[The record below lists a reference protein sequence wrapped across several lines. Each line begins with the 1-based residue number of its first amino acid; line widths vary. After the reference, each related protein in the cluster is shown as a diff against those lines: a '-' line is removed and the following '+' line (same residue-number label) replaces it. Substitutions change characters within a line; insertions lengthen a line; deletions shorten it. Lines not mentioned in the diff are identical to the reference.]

1 MGDCGL
7 AKMRVLLADDHRL
20 MLEAVRVSLEQDG
33 DFEIVAA
40 TTDATKVLPLMAE
53 AQPDVVVL
61 DVRMPQLD
69 GITCLK
75 RIRGAHPD
83 VVVVMLSA
91 SEDASIIQQAMEAG
105 ARAFVLK
112 HIDPRDLGAV
122 IRQAIVGTVFQSAS
136 VFADASATKAAE
148 AGLTAKEREVLNLL
162 SAGLS
167 NRDIAKELWLSQQ
180 TIKFHLS
187 NIYRKLS
194 VNSRTAAIQAAQVR
208 GLISNPLL
216 QEA

>member
-91 SEDASIIQQAMEAG
+91 SEDAVDHPAGDGGRGRERSCSSTSIRVTS
-105 ARAFVLK
+105 AR
-112 HIDPRDLGAV
+112 
-122 IRQAIVGTVFQSAS
+122 
-136 VFADASATKAAE
+136 
-148 AGLTAKEREVLNLL
+148 
-162 SAGLS
+162 
-167 NRDIAKELWLSQQ
+167 
-180 TIKFHLS
+180 
-187 NIYRKLS
+187 
-194 VNSRTAAIQAAQVR
+194 
-208 GLISNPLL
+208 
-216 QEA
+216 

>member
-53 AQPDVVVL
+53 AQPDIVVL

-75 RIRGAHPD
+75 RIRRRLSERGRGDALRLGGRVDHRAGDGGGGAG
-83 VVVVMLSA
+83 V
-91 SEDASIIQQAMEAG
+91 
-105 ARAFVLK
+105 R
-112 HIDPRDLGAV
+112 
-122 IRQAIVGTVFQSAS
+122 
-136 VFADASATKAAE
+136 AE
-148 AGLTAKEREVLNLL
+148 AHRPT
-162 SAGLS
+162 
-167 NRDIAKELWLSQQ
+167 
-180 TIKFHLS
+180 
-187 NIYRKLS
+187 
-194 VNSRTAAIQAAQVR
+194 
-208 GLISNPLL
+208 
-216 QEA
+216 